1 MKPNSPAISGGGTFD
16 LLDRLCAAQL
26 YPIPGNM
33 ETVSLSSVK
42 TKDIQA
48 DRAGYLDGYDP
59 NAKVII

>member
-16 LLDRLCAAQL
+16 LLDRVCAAQL

-48 DRAGYLDGYDP
+48 DRAGYLDAYEP
-59 NAKVII
+59 NARVII